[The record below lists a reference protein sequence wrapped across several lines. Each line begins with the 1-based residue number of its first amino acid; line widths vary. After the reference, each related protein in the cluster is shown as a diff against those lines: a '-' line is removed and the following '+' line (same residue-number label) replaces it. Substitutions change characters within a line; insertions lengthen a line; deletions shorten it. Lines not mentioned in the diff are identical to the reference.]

1 MQYVTGRGNA
11 FFAFDKETD
20 ATADDQ
26 RHLFVRMGVLRRG
39 QQRRESKA
47 ADHQILTDDH
57 LTLDAFRR
65 MLDWNTGP
73 IQMLRRSERRSSF
86 GTTLILESLTLLF
99 VLCYAVSTGSGSD
112 RVATCCK
119 DRDCQDRYPVAT
131 APGTDL
137 IRRAPRTASM

>member
-1 MQYVTGRGNA
+1 MNGWSLRYVGRKVQYVTGRGNA

-73 IQMLRRSERRSSF
+73 IQMLRAVQS
-86 GTTLILESLTLLF
+86 G
-99 VLCYAVSTGSGSD
+99 VLHS
-112 RVATCCK
+112 
-119 DRDCQDRYPVAT
+119 
-131 APGTDL
+131 
-137 IRRAPRTASM
+137 

>member
-57 LTLDAFRR
+57 LTLDAFRW

-73 IQMLRRSERRSSF
+73 IQ
-86 GTTLILESLTLLF
+86 I
-99 VLCYAVSTGSGSD
+99 
-112 RVATCCK
+112 
-119 DRDCQDRYPVAT
+119 RYPVAT